1 MTENERVKSIRKSER
16 VHLTQEKFGERI
28 GLKKNSVSQI
38 ESGVNS
44 LTDQVRKAICRE
56 FGVNYAWLTT
66 GEGQMFSETDDDMS
80 ALIERVMAGENE
92 FHKELFKTF
101 ARLDT
106 EELLALERI
115 LDMFIQEHQKTQN
128 AINAKVDDYRREL
141 TEEKEAGEGSSA
153 SQTANAG

>member
-1 MTENERVKSIRKSER
+1 MTENERVRLIRKSEK
-16 VHLTQEKFGERI
+16 VNLTQEKFGERI

-38 ESGVNS
+38 ESGINS

-56 FGVNYAWLTT
+56 FGVDYGWLTT
-66 GEGQMFSETDDDMS
+66 GVGEMFAETDDDMA
-80 ALIERVMAGENE
+80 ALIDRIMASENE

-115 LDMFIQEHQKTQN
+115 LDKFIAEHVRKDQT
-128 AINAKVDDYRREL
+128 INEKVDDYRREL
-141 TEEKEAGEGSSA
+141 TEEKEAAEGSSA
-153 SQTANAG
+153 SQTERVG